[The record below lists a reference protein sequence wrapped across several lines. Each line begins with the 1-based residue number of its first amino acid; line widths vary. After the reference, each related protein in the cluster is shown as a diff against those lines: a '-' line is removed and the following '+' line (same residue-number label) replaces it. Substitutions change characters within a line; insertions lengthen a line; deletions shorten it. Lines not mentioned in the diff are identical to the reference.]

1 MEKLIK
7 MNDTEIG
14 TFIRLVTAL
23 LMAMLGLTGMAAIG
37 FDIPIFRQVIG
48 FIYLTFLPG
57 ICILRILKIHN
68 LGTTKTLL
76 YSVGLSLAFV
86 MFGGVFINI
95 LLPHIGILRPI
106 TTLPLTVAFTI
117 LILILAG
124 VAYKRDR
131 DFQSS
136 EVTPIGMRE
145 WLSPPYLFLF
155 LFPFLAILGALI
167 VTFYQNNTL
176 LLILITL
183 ICITPIL
190 VAFGKFIPEKS
201 YPFAILMIA
210 ISLLLHTTLVSMYPM
225 LWSVDG
231 EYYFQNLVV
240 TSGWWDAQHMSVVN
254 GCLSVTMLAPIYSAI
269 LNMDSIWL
277 FKVIYQ
283 LIFSLVPL
291 ALFTVYAKQTTTK
304 IAFLASFFF
313 MSVMYF
319 YGEATLL
326 RRQEIAWLFFALLIL
341 LMIDRKLNLSQ
352 KTVLSIIFS
361 SSIVVSH
368 YSVSYLYMIFL
379 ITGCLFFAAVTSNF
393 GIDLRRRILKKLGRL
408 NSVSSNL
415 ASASYKSSMLSWHFI
430 CLYIVLALS
439 WYMYIALGVSFD
451 AVAMFGHHIYESLG
465 EFANPETKSSLITTG
480 VGGGFL
486 GSSLLGK
493 IFKVLQYTTQLFIII
508 GFVRTILRPERYKTE
523 YIAFITVAMLI
534 LLSCI
539 ILPFVTVGMAMSR
552 YYFAC
557 LFVLSP
563 LCITGGKVILE
574 GVTGLTKKA
583 WSSYRNQR
591 QKHLLSINSHNVPAS
606 TESPI
611 SLKFLTLVVLVP
623 YFLFSAGFI
632 FDITGQ
638 GQEAIGTGNIPSSAS
653 LSHGKIDTPHYN
665 QQEVICAQWLA
676 GSKEDDVNAKVY
688 GDAGYSYSLLSVW
701 LYEQGRQQVREFGD
715 ERKDILKSSYIYF
728 RTWNVERKEARIS
741 VKYERQT
748 RTEYV
753 SFQDNPDLLHI
764 LESRDK
770 LYDNG
775 GAQVLGRYKR
785 TP

>member
-1 MEKLIK
+1 MEKRIPL
-7 MNDTEIG
+7 NDLGIG
-14 TFIRLVTAL
+14 TFIRLVIAL
-23 LMAMLGLTGMAAIG
+23 SLAMFGLIGIAAIG
-37 FDIPIFRQVIG
+37 FDIPILRQAIG
-48 FIYLTFLPG
+48 FICLTFLPG

-86 MFGGVFINI
+86 MFAGVFINV
-95 LLPHIGILRPI
+95 LLPHVGISRPI

-117 LILILAG
+117 LVLMLAG
-124 VAYKRDR
+124 VAYKRDQH
-131 DFQSS
+131 FQSS
-136 EVTPIGMRE
+136 EATCTGMKE
-145 WLSPPYLFLF
+145 WLSPPYLFLV
-155 LFPFLAILGALI
+155 LFPFLASLGALL

-176 LLILITL
+176 LLILIIL
-183 ICITPIL
+183 IGITPIL
-190 VAFGKFIPEKS
+190 VAFGKFIPEKAYS
-201 YPFAILMIA
+201 FAIVMIG
-210 ISLLLHTTLVSMYPM
+210 ISLLLHTTLVSRYPM
-225 LWSVDG
+225 LWAVDG

-240 TSGWWDAQHMSVVN
+240 TSGWWDPQHIAPVN
-254 GCLSVTMLAPIYSAI
+254 SCLSITMLAPIYSAI
-269 LNMDSIWL
+269 LNTDSIWL

-304 IAFLASFFF
+304 IAFLSAFFF

-319 YGEATLL
+319 YGAATLL

-352 KTVLSIIFS
+352 RTVLSIVFS
-361 SSIVVSH
+361 LSIVVSH

-379 ITGCLFFAAVTSNF
+379 VTGCLFFVAMTSDF
-393 GIDLRRRILKKLGRL
+393 GIDLRRVVLKKLGRL

-415 ASASYKSSMLSWHFI
+415 AGASYKSSMLSWHFV
-430 CLYIVLALS
+430 CLYLVLALS
-439 WYMYIALGVSFD
+439 WYMYVASGASFN
-451 AVAMFGHHIYESLG
+451 AVTMFGHHIYESLS
-465 EFANPETKSSLITTG
+465 EFANPVMKSSFVTTAL
-480 VGGGFL
+480 GGGFL
-486 GSSLLGK
+486 GASLLGK
-493 IFKVLQYTTQLFIII
+493 TFRILQYITQLFIIV
-508 GFVRTILRPERYKTE
+508 GFVRIILRPGRYKTE
-523 YIAFITVAMLI
+523 YIAFITVAILI

-539 ILPFVTVGMAMSR
+539 ILPFVTIGMGMGR
-552 YYFAC
+552 FYFTC
-557 LFVLSP
+557 LFLLSP

-775 GAQVLGRYKR
+775 GAQVLGPKIN
-785 TP
+785 